1 MWYAVKEAVIT
12 YLTFKHNDCLFF
24 LATGLWL
31 LGLQDNHD
39 IIYTKLCYDINSAHT
54 IFLTGKQNILKILIM
69 FLNGHDAMKMKYKKS
84 N

>member
-1 MWYAVKEAVIT
+1 MP
-12 YLTFKHNDCLFF
+12 LFQ
-24 LATGLWL
+24 ATKLWL

-39 IIYTKLCYDINSAHT
+39 IIYTKLCYDINSADT

-69 FLNGHDAMKMKYKKS
+69 FSNGHDAMKMKYKKS